1 MERLPV
7 PQAMRVLWLALTQR
21 LGAYDELAMATTRLR
36 FMTSLEVTL
45 GNVVPFAIH
54 PFEVRHVT
62 VM

>member
-1 MERLPV
+1 M
-7 PQAMRVLWLALTQR
+7 LWLALTQR